1 MTQVVT
7 QVVTQAVTQVVT
19 KVQAKVEVTRRE
31 WLWGG
36 LILCHKQEEQRPALH
51 AVPAW
56 AQRAC
61 PAVIPR

>member
-7 QVVTQAVTQVVT
+7 QVVNQVVN
-19 KVQAKVEVTRRE
+19 QVEVTRWE
-31 WLWGG
+31 WLGMSVVGG
-36 LILCHKQEEQRPALH
+36 ILCRKQEEEERRPALH

-61 PAVIPR
+61 PAVILR

>member
-7 QVVTQAVTQVVT
+7 RVVTQAQAKA
-19 KVQAKVEVTRRE
+19 KVQATRRGGGVGL

-36 LILCHKQEEQRPALH
+36 LILCHKQEERRPALH

>member
-7 QVVTQAVTQVVT
+7 QVEAQVEAQVVTQVE
-19 KVQAKVEVTRRE
+19 ATRRE

-36 LILCHKQEEQRPALH
+36 LILCHKQEERRPALH